1 MRRLAQHAIVG
12 VGFSALVATV
22 AVAGLGSPS
31 GETSAIAVPAPVSA
45 ISAPAS
51 AAAVDQLA
59 AERAAAKA
67 RANRAVA
74 RAQLVAA
81 KQAMKRAKSL
91 GLETKA
97 IAEQQAKIKAELAAA
112 AKKAAE
118 EKAALER
125 AIKNRGY
132 EPGVTD
138 PKEIARQILKNKYG
152 YGSGQFRLLQQ
163 HHHARE
169 QVGAERDK
177 SKLWRVRH
185 PAGSAWLEDGDD
197 RQRLADQP
205 GDPDHLGYRV
215 HEGSLRQSLCSVGL
229 QVIPRLVLRRQ
240 RLRQNLSTTSRC
252 RDSDNSPDA
261 EPLDGPA
268 SHSENVQSRIELL
281 FGQRAVGDVPVLD
294 HDLAD
299 GLFLFECLLGHGS
312 GILVADVAIQ
322 RRDD

>member
-45 ISAPAS
+45 ISRPAPA
-51 AAAVDQLA
+51 AGADLLA

-81 KQAMKRAKSL
+81 KQATKRAKSL

-112 AKKAAE
+112 AKKAAD

-132 EPGVTD
+132 QPGVTD

-152 YGSGQFRLLQQ
+152 YGSGQFDCFNNIIM
-163 HHHARE
+163 RE
-169 QVGAERDK
+169 SKWDINATNPSSGAYGIPQALPG
-177 SKLWRVRH
+177 SKMATIASDWRTN
-185 PAGSAWLEDGDD
+185 PATQIIWGIEYMKDRYGSPCSAWGFK
-197 RQRLADQP
+197 
-205 GDPDHLGYRV
+205 
-215 HEGSLRQSLCSVGL
+215 S
-229 QVIPRLVLRRQ
+229 
-240 RLRQNLSTTSRC
+240 
-252 RDSDNSPDA
+252 
-261 EPLDGPA
+261 
-268 SHSENVQSRIELL
+268 SH
-281 FGQRAVGDVPVLD
+281 GWY
-294 HDLAD
+294 
-299 GLFLFECLLGHGS
+299 
-312 GILVADVAIQ
+312 
-322 RRDD
+322 

>member
-12 VGFSALVATV
+12 VGFSALVAAV

-31 GETSAIAVPAPVSA
+31 GEASAIAVPAPVSA
-45 ISAPAS
+45 ISAPAPE
-51 AAAVDQLA
+51 AGADLLA

-81 KQAMKRAKSL
+81 KQATKRAKSL

-132 EPGVTD
+132 QPGVTD

-152 YGSGQFRLLQQ
+152 YGSGQFDCFNNIIM
-163 HHHARE
+163 RE
-169 QVGAERDK
+169 SKWDINATNPSSGAYGIPQALPG
-177 SKLWRVRH
+177 SKMATIASDWRTN
-185 PAGSAWLEDGDD
+185 PATQIIWGIEYMKDRYGSPCSAWGFK
-197 RQRLADQP
+197 
-205 GDPDHLGYRV
+205 
-215 HEGSLRQSLCSVGL
+215 S
-229 QVIPRLVLRRQ
+229 
-240 RLRQNLSTTSRC
+240 
-252 RDSDNSPDA
+252 
-261 EPLDGPA
+261 
-268 SHSENVQSRIELL
+268 SH
-281 FGQRAVGDVPVLD
+281 GWY
-294 HDLAD
+294 
-299 GLFLFECLLGHGS
+299 
-312 GILVADVAIQ
+312 
-322 RRDD
+322 